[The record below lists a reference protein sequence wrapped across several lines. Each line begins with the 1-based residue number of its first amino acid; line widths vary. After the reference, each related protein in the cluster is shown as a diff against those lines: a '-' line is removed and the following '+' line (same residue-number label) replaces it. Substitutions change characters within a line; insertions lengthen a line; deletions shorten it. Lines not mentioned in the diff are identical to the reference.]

1 MDERK
6 ELFSVD
12 ECAAIRSRSDGYKDG
27 TDEQFHY
34 MNGYRRAC
42 SNDPRAASAEPVAW
56 AITVPNIPKPVA
68 WCPSES
74 YAKSILHEHP
84 GGQIRRLYL
93 DAPAAAP
100 FTQPAASAEP
110 LIRFCP
116 SCGHLGDVSPPH
128 LACCPD
134 HGDARMVPTKF
145 ARQCQRLFR
154 DAPAAHK
161 PDGGDVERIR
171 NAGAILDCLT
181 SKLGSDHPLRLEAA
195 EGAKQAVADLYRI
208 ADQFDAAIAQQRQG
222 EGE

>member
-100 FTQPAASAEP
+100 FTQPAASEEPSQEHYKPPFDNCSFNLCDLPGQCRGEGKCHHPATAAAGAEP
-110 LIRFCP
+110 
-116 SCGHLGDVSPPH
+116 SNAVHV
-128 LACCPD
+128 
-134 HGDARMVPTKF
+134 
-145 ARQCQRLFR
+145 
-154 DAPAAHK
+154 APVAA
-161 PDGGDVERIR
+161 
-171 NAGAILDCLT
+171 
-181 SKLGSDHPLRLEAA
+181 
-195 EGAKQAVADLYRI
+195 
-208 ADQFDAAIAQQRQG
+208 
-222 EGE
+222 